1 MNKLTLFDA
10 AQSVRESLSAVDPE
24 TGELTDAYTSSR
36 ELFERKGGA
45 CVAFA
50 VDESAQI
57 DAARN
62 MLKAMTE
69 QVAKRQARLDRFH
82 SYMLD
87 CMKNAGITKVSA
99 DGLATATLYENRDE
113 SVELDADAV
122 FPPELCNDPKP
133 PAPSKQK
140 IKTAIL
146 AGEPVAGARIVRRDR
161 LQIR

>member
-99 DGLATATLYENRDE
+99 DGLAAATLYENRDE

-140 IKTAIL
+140 IKAAIL

-161 LQIR
+161 LTIK